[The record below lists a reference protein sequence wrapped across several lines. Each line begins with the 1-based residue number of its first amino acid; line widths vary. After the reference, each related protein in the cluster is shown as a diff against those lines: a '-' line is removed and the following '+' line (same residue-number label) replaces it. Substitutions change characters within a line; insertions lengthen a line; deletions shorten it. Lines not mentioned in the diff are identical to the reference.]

1 MPFPPGP
8 LNGAPMGGN
17 LVGAGFPTLRTLS
30 SAVSNTTVGI
40 GTADVYRMTTAGTT
54 LTISAVNLTE
64 GRVFIIRAID
74 ASVGTPVTV
83 LAEGGLAIDNATSAL
98 LTNPYDSI
106 TLQVTGGVLE
116 SIA

>member
-1 MPFPPGP
+1 MVAPGVA
-8 LNGAPMGGN
+8 NGAPMGGHVTG
-17 LVGAGFPTLRTLS
+17 LGFPTLRTVT
-30 SAVSNTTVGI
+30 SAASATTLALGP
-40 GTADVYRMTTAGTT
+40 ADVYRMTTAGTT
-54 LTISAVNLTE
+54 LTLSSVNLTE

-83 LAEGGLAIDNATSAL
+83 VAEGGQAIDTGVSAL
-98 LTNPYDSI
+98 LTTPYDSI